1 MFSKPYLRATDD
13 GTYELLVPSRGTAHV
28 LPYCF
33 HNEADA
39 ASWLATRKGRDHI
52 QQIRSTKKRERV
64 SARYAPQ
71 T

>member
-1 MFSKPYLRATDD
+1 M
-13 GTYELLVPSRGTAHV
+13 TYELLVPSRGSVHI

-52 QQIRSTKKRERV
+52 QQIRSMKKGERV
-64 SARYAPQ
+64 SPRYAPSDEAGHVLRALRR
-71 T
+71 

>member
-1 MFSKPYLRATDD
+1 MELIR
-13 GTYELLVPSRGTAHV
+13 LLVPSRGSVHI

-52 QQIRSTKKRERV
+52 QQIRSVKKRERV
-64 SARYAPQ
+64 SPRYAPQ
-71 T
+71 TKPAMFQEL